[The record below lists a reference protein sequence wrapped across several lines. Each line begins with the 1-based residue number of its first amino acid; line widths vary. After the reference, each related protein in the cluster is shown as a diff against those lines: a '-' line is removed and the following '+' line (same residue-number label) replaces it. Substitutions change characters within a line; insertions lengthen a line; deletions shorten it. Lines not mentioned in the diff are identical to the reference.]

1 MKHTAKTNAGVQFSS
16 QNPISNIDPKYALT
30 SLAAS
35 IASVLY
41 PGAAAIAQDADAED
55 KSFVVEEVLVTATK
69 RTVNL
74 QDIPQSI
81 MAFGTAD
88 IEKMSFKGME
98 DYLKALPSAAL
109 TSSMP
114 GRNSLVM
121 RGISTGSYEYRTESQ
136 VAVYLD
142 EQPITSISQQP
153 EVRMVDIERI
163 EALPGP
169 QGTLFGSSSQSG
181 TMRIITN
188 KPNMDGFSGQF
199 DGSLGTTKGG
209 DPSWDI
215 NGHLNIPVSDTFA
228 IRAVA
233 FAAHDGGYVDN
244 VFGETFAPPEHGGAG
259 DNSALVDKNQNTYDI
274 YGGRLAALWQFSENW
289 EANLNLIAQNSEAN
303 GTWETDPY
311 LDDFQITRFFDEWRN
326 DDWWQTSLTLRGD
339 LGFAEFTSTTSYFER
354 DSAYEWDNMA
364 YNQWQTSYYGIYNGW
379 LPYDFDY
386 EYGTNFNDQVQT
398 RFAQEFR
405 LVSQSDSKLQ
415 WMAGA
420 FYDDVYD
427 EWEYG
432 AKIPNFTKTNAFE
445 AINYYACFY
454 ANYYDAAPCPIPPT
468 DITYWNNYKR
478 TLKQTAVFG
487 EISYDLT
494 DKLKVTAG
502 ARWFQYDKSETQQY
516 YAPYLAPPPGSYGF
530 GEGYTEADGTESD
543 TIGKFNIQ
551 YAIDDDKMV
560 YFTMSEGFRLGGR
573 NSPRVVGSNPNIPS
587 VYDPDKLTNYEIGL
601 KSQWMDNRV
610 TLNASL
616 FLMEWTDIQIN
627 SRLGEKWWQRGTWN
641 GDTGQ
646 VSGLE
651 LNGSWYV
658 TENFVV
664 EGSAYFADAKY
675 TADTYRPCLD
685 ADDCEPT
692 LWIED
697 GQKMPGSPDQ
707 KFWLAAEYTIPN
719 AFGLPGGM
727 WVRYDTAYQSSTFT
741 DLDTAAEEDPLGHI
755 PSWTSSNFQI
765 GAGLRNDWTVTFFI
779 RNVWDEKGI
788 NSLSSSTYIL
798 DWFGETGQSQLRTI
812 QKPRTMTLSV
822 TKRF

>member
-1 MKHTAKTNAGVQFSS
+1 MKNTPKTGWEEEYLTQSPAVTI
-16 QNPISNIDPKYALT
+16 NPKFAFT

-41 PGAAAIAQDADAED
+41 PGQAAIAQEADADDED
-55 KSFVVEEVLVTATK
+55 FVIEEVLVTATK

-74 QDIPQSI
+74 QDVPQSI

-88 IEKMSFKGME
+88 IEKMSFKGMD
-98 DYLKALPSAAL
+98 DYLKALPSASL
-109 TSSMP
+109 TSSQP

-188 KPNMDGFSGQF
+188 KPNFDGFSGQF
-199 DGSLGTTKGG
+199 DGTLGTTKGG
-209 DPSWDI
+209 DPSYDI
-215 NGHLNIPVSDTFA
+215 NGHVNIPLSDTFA
-228 IRAVA
+228 IRAVG
-233 FAAHDGGYVDN
+233 FFAHDGGYVDN
-244 VFGETFAPPEHGGAG
+244 VFGTTFAPPERGGAG
-259 DNSALVDKNQNTYDI
+259 DNSALVDKNQNTYEI
-274 YGGRLAALWQFSENW
+274 YGGRLAAKWRISEKWDSNI
-289 EANLNLIAQNSEAN
+289 NLIGQNGKTR
-303 GTWETDPY
+303 GTWETDPFLKDY
-311 LDDFQITRFFDEWRN
+311 QITRFFKEWR
-326 DDWWQTSLTLRGD
+326 DDKWWQASATFRGD

-364 YNQWQTSYYGIYNGW
+364 YNQWQTSYYGRYWGW

-386 EYGTNFNDQVQT
+386 EYGTIFNDQIQT

-432 AKIPNFTKTNAFE
+432 AKIPSLTQTTGWE
-445 AINYYACFY
+445 AINEYACWY
-454 ANYYDAAPCPIPPT
+454 AAYYDAAPCPIPAT

-487 EISYDLT
+487 ELSYDFT
-494 DKLKVTAG
+494 PKLRATVG
-502 ARWFQYDKSETQQY
+502 GRWFQYNRTEFQQY
-516 YAPYLAPPPGSYGF
+516 YAPYLAPPPGSYGY
-530 GEGYTEADGTESD
+530 GEGRTDAKGTESD
-543 TIGKFNIQ
+543 TIGKFNLQ
-551 YAIDDDKMV
+551 YSFDDDRMV
-560 YFTMSEGFRLGGR
+560 YFTLSEGFRLGGR
-573 NSPRVVGSNPNIPS
+573 NSPRVVGDNPNIPS
-587 VYDPDKLTNYEIGL
+587 TYEPDKLTNYEIGL
-601 KSQWMDNRV
+601 KSQWMDNKL

-641 GDTGQ
+641 GDTGE

-651 LNGSWYV
+651 INGAWYI
-658 TENFVV
+658 TENFML

-685 ADDCEPT
+685 AEDCEPT

-697 GQKMPGSPDQ
+697 GQKMPGSPDR
-707 KFWLAAEYTIPN
+707 KLWAAAEYTIPN
-719 AFGLPGGM
+719 AFGIPGNM
-727 WVRYDTAYQSSTFT
+727 WIRYDMSYQSSTWD
-741 DLDTAAEEDPLGHI
+741 DLDSAATKDPLGFI
-755 PSWTSSNFQI
+755 PSWTSSNFQV
-765 GAGLRNDWTVTFFI
+765 GMGLKNDWNVTLFV
-779 RNVWDEKGI
+779 RNIWDEKGI
-788 NSLSSSTYIL
+788 TDQWSTSYL
-798 DWFGETGQSQLRTI
+798 TDWFGKTGQDQLRTL
-812 QKPRTMTLSV
+812 QRPRTISVSV